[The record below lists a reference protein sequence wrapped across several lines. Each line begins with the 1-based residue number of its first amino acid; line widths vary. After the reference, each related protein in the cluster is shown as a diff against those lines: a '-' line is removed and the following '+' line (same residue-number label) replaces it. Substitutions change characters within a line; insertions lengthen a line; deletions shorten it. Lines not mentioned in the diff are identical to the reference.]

1 MIFHGKNYDR
11 QIGMIVLVMRG
22 SWFSSYLKDT
32 AITENEHVYLV
43 DKRNMVIAGDQ
54 DKEFYELDVEGL
66 QKDKKRL
73 VQTVDQE
80 ETSWRIV
87 SVIPVREIYS
97 GLSIVH
103 TSIFLVMTIAFLGL
117 SLLLYFCYF
126 IIIRPIRRVDAF
138 VRHSAASSTERLEGF
153 NGTDEISILVD
164 NLNHMLDE
172 KDEMSEKLRHA
183 QRDLYETELSKQQMQ
198 VLAYRNQIN
207 PHFLY
212 NTFECIRAWLFIMT
226 QMRSRRSQWR
236 FQGFS
241 VMLLKA
247 IILLRWKRR

>member
-66 QKDKKRL
+66 QKDKKQSCSDCRPGGNKL
-73 VQTVDQE
+73 ADRQCD
-80 ETSWRIV
+80 
-87 SVIPVREIYS
+87 S
-97 GLSIVH
+97 GTGDLQWSEH
-103 TSIFLVMTIAFLGL
+103 LLLYFNFFLVMTIAFLGL

-172 KDEMSEKLRHA
+172 K
-183 QRDLYETELSKQQMQ
+183 
-198 VLAYRNQIN
+198 
-207 PHFLY
+207 
-212 NTFECIRAWLFIMT
+212 
-226 QMRSRRSQWR
+226 
-236 FQGFS
+236 G
-241 VMLLKA
+241 
-247 IILLRWKRR
+247 

>member
-1 MIFHGKNYDR
+1 MSILWIR
-11 QIGMIVLVMRG
+11 EIWL
-22 SWFSSYLKDT
+22 
-32 AITENEHVYLV
+32 
-43 DKRNMVIAGDQ
+43 IAGDQ

-66 QKDKKRL
+66 QKDKNSL

-153 NGTDEISILVD
+153 DGTDEISILVD

-183 QRDLYETELSKQQMQ
+183 QRDLYETGAVQTADAGSGLS
-198 VLAYRNQIN
+198 
-207 PHFLY
+207 
-212 NTFECIRAWLFIMT
+212 
-226 QMRSRRSQWR
+226 
-236 FQGFS
+236 
-241 VMLLKA
+241 
-247 IILLRWKRR
+247 